1 MHMRRTLLTIVVLTL
16 ASACGTSSEEKKS
29 DEGAGQSATGVSSPD
44 APDLGEPDDEGIL
57 MDSKKAAAEQLDCP
71 LEQVRIMCK
80 TRDADGMCSAVR
92 AYGCDKELEYS
103 FGGE

>member
-1 MHMRRTLLTIVVLTL
+1 MHIRRTLLAFVIMTL
-16 ASACGTSSEEKKS
+16 ASACGSTSEEKKS
-29 DEGAGQSATGVSSPD
+29 DDAAASAKGVSSPD

-57 MDSKKAAAEQLDCP
+57 MDSKRAAAEQLDCP

-92 AYGCDKELEYS
+92 AYGCDKELDYS
-103 FGGE
+103 FGGD